1 MMIKAILTLFFAIV
15 PSAAVWSQPSKAVT
29 DLNRA
34 IEILD
39 ATMERSFRGSS
50 TNYYMADVCD
60 AASDAVSGPS
70 DVWPYTAAI
79 EAHCSV
85 LEALNAL
92 KDEAPDLYDLHYVHY
107 LHQLDILID
116 NLDYYRGSYTLVSYA
131 TRKTWNTVYAVPRAN
146 QRGKGDVTGDN
157 LKKNVYDDQMWLA
170 RELIRAYRLTGNAS
184 YRDIAISLTNYV
196 IDGWD
201 CWRDS
206 NGEEYGGITWGPGY
220 NSKHACSNAPII
232 QPLVW
237 LHDIINDED
246 SDATYTFYYRDEDNQ
261 VTSKAVRLADLYLD
275 FAKKIYSWQKKHL
288 YNSQT
293 HLYYDMMGADGTL
306 QYDGTGASRR
316 RAHVDNGG
324 PTGTAYTYN
333 TGTMLAGAVE
343 LLRVTGDE
351 SYRADI
357 DDLAHYSYIGFSRPV
372 RREGV
377 TYRRWPTDASPLQ
390 GFNAWFDN
398 VLMRAYV
405 DASASPDP
413 SSYCGQSLLS
423 FETNLDYAYDH
434 YLKNH
439 MLPIDLLGGW
449 GDSTKTKG
457 FHQVSFAAEYA
468 MLAVWRHRQQ
478 TEDVSYIR
486 HDFHLPT
493 NYYNLK
499 GQLMQGTLETLPH
512 GIYVAQGHK
521 LFVK

>member
-1 MMIKAILTLFFAIV
+1 MIKVILTLLLAV
-15 PSAAVWSQPSKAVT
+15 APSAAAWSQSSKAVN
-29 DLNRA
+29 DLSKA

-50 TNYYMADVCD
+50 TNYYMVDVCD
-60 AASDAVSGPS
+60 VASDAVSGPS

-85 LEALNAL
+85 LEALSAL
-92 KDEAPDLYDLHYVHY
+92 KEEAPDLYDLHHEHY

-146 QRGKGDVTGDN
+146 QRGRGDVTGDN

-170 RELIRAYRLTGNAS
+170 RELIRAYRLTGNTT
-184 YRDIAISLTNYV
+184 YRDIAIDLTNYV

-220 NSKHACSNAPII
+220 NSKHACSNGPII

-237 LHDIINDED
+237 LHDIVMAED
-246 SDATYTFYYRDEDNQ
+246 SDAMYTYFYRDDDNQ
-261 VTSKAVRLADLYLD
+261 VTSKAVKLAEHYLD
-275 FAKKIYSWQKKHL
+275 FAKKIYAWQKKHL

-293 HLYYDMMGADGTL
+293 HLYYDMLGADYAL
-306 QYDGTGASRR
+306 QYVGTGAARR

-351 SYRADI
+351 RYRDDI
-357 DDLAHYSYIGFSRPV
+357 DDLARYCYTGFSRPV
-372 RREGV
+372 RLDGV
-377 TYRRWPTDASPLQ
+377 TYRQWPTDATPLQ

-405 DASASPDP
+405 DASASPAP
-413 SSYCGQSLLS
+413 SPYCGQSLQS
-423 FETNLDYAYDH
+423 FETNLNYAYDH
-434 YLKNH
+434 FLKSH

-449 GDSTKTKG
+449 DDNTKTKG
-457 FHQVSFAAEYA
+457 FHQVSFASEYA
-468 MLAVWRHRQQ
+468 MLAIWRHRQQ
-478 TEDVSYIR
+478 ADAVSEVR
-486 HDFHLPT
+486 HEYRPST
-493 NYYNLK
+493 QYYNLL
-499 GQLMQGTLETLPH
+499 GQPLQGTAGTLPH
-512 GIYVAQGHK
+512 GILVASGHK